1 MSPSTGDEV
10 ELGATSPSIGSADSP
25 RTLQRYW
32 RLALAAV
39 LALLAW
45 SAFRNEYGYI
55 PLLSDIDLAIHE
67 FGHMLFMP
75 FGIQFLGNTMMILGG
90 SLTQVAFPLIFFG
103 YFLRKHD
110 DAPRRD
116 VFAAMVCL
124 WWSGINLLSVA
135 IYCADSR
142 AGKLML
148 LDESTGQ
155 ESDGHDW
162 NNLLTPW
169 GLLERHRH
177 CAVDARDRLAG
188 VRREHHHRSLERAT
202 TTARATRRG
211 SGDLMLRAYRF
222 GSAVAIVMER
232 VRPKSYLTSQSD
244 KTSHSG
250 SLRSLSILAPANTS
264 GRNIMIRRASIRSLF
279 RMCTR
284 RIPFSDSTSSTSP
297 TGVFPVP

>member
-1 MSPSTGDEV
+1 MLPSSSNEV
-10 ELGATSPSIGSADSP
+10 EMGATSPSIGSADSP
-25 RTLQRYW
+25 RTLQRYG
-32 RLALAAV
+32 RLALAVV
-39 LALLAW
+39 LALLVW

-103 YFLRKHD
+103 YFLRKHA

-142 AGKLML
+142 AGQLML
-148 LDESTGQ
+148 IDGSTGQ

-162 NNLLTPW
+162 NNLLTRW
-169 GLLERHRH
+169 RLLEHDT
-177 CAVDARDRLAG
+177 AIARWM
-188 VRREHHHRSLERAT
+188 RAI
-202 TTARATRRG
+202 AW
-211 SGDLMLRAYRF
+211 L
-222 GSAVAIVMER
+222 VCV
-232 VRPKSYLTSQSD
+232 
-244 KTSHSG
+244 
-250 SLRSLSILAPANTS
+250 
-264 GRNIMIRRASIRSLF
+264 ASIIVAVWSALQQPREQPAEAL
-279 RMCTR
+279 
-284 RIPFSDSTSSTSP
+284 
-297 TGVFPVP
+297 VA

>member
-1 MSPSTGDEV
+1 MSLSSSDEV
-10 ELGATSPSIGSADSP
+10 EMDAAAPSIGSADSP
-25 RTLQRYW
+25 RALQKYG
-32 RLALAAV
+32 RLALAVV

-142 AGKLML
+142 AGQLML
-148 LDESTGQ
+148 IDGSTGQ

-162 NNLLTPW
+162 NNLLTRW
-169 GLLERHRH
+169 GLLEHDTAIARWMRAIAWLV
-177 CAVDARDRLAG
+177 CVTSIIVAVWSELQRP
-188 VRREHHHRSLERAT
+188 REQPAEALET
-202 TTARATRRG
+202 
-211 SGDLMLRAYRF
+211 
-222 GSAVAIVMER
+222 
-232 VRPKSYLTSQSD
+232 
-244 KTSHSG
+244 
-250 SLRSLSILAPANTS
+250 
-264 GRNIMIRRASIRSLF
+264 
-279 RMCTR
+279 
-284 RIPFSDSTSSTSP
+284 
-297 TGVFPVP
+297 